1 VRQSRVAAHQR
12 KGEHALVVLVL
23 SAEVLLGSLTKITHS
38 YDTTRAPRAPLAV
51 ARCAPSVP
59 HETVGP
65 MRPCRACPACT
76 SPIFV
81 PRRSARHNAWM
92 DGALRPTRL
101 RARRPRA
108 VLADSK
114 GLWWGPRATESTR
127 PARRCVEPS
136 VKKYRTA
143 QRHVAQALAIS
154 RRIIRVPA
162 SDSTGSHGFAGS
174 RWKLG
179 WVAHVTHTHKTPP
192 VAQSGRGPYPHTAH
206 TDRQTE

>member
-1 VRQSRVAAHQR
+1 MGRIRSLWGTCVPSQATQLPLRNLGTHYIALGGSEHAGGASRVSFTDPDR
-12 KGEHALVVLVL
+12 
-23 SAEVLLGSLTKITHS
+23 SLFS
-38 YDTTRAPRAPLAV
+38 RA
-51 ARCAPSVP
+51 
-59 HETVGP
+59 
-65 MRPCRACPACT
+65 
-76 SPIFV
+76 

-143 QRHVAQALAIS
+143 QRHVAQSLAIS